1 MTSEILFREPL
12 ANNPRRNEIV
22 AIVRIYWLA
31 AALAVAYPPAKE
43 PEGSRFSFY
52 SELGLVPSAHV
63 QAWLKTI
70 HAAIDKGGI
79 AVLNDSFMP
88 DPSAGDAGYILLSK
102 FWQWL
107 RNGGGEWEKT
117 PEALWIK
124 LRPETEG
131 GLPAWLAKH
140 RPKTGGKPGPKRNEA
155 KEKAYD
161 KGRAEIP
168 EVTRYLYNKT
178 GKTPTQDP
186 IAKELQKRHPN
197 TRVSVWKNT
206 YLRGVNLAE
215 HING

>member
-1 MTSEILFREPL
+1 MSGESLFREPL

-31 AALAVAYPPAKE
+31 AALAVKYPPFRE

-70 HAAIDKGGI
+70 HAAIDKGGVT
-79 AVLNDSFMP
+79 VLSDSLMP
-88 DPSAGDAGYILLSK
+88 DPSAGDAGYIVLAK

-131 GLPAWLAKH
+131 GLPAWLVKH
-140 RPKTGGKPGPKRNEA
+140 RPRGGKKPGSPSDAAKNEA
-155 KEKAYD
+155 YLNGKEEAPAII
-161 KGRAEIP
+161 RQIHA
-168 EVTRYLYNKT
+168 KT
-178 GKTPTQDP
+178 GKVPTK
-186 IAKELQKRHPN
+186 KELAEELARKYRN
-197 TRVSVWKNT
+197 TSAAVWRNT
-206 YLRGVNLAE
+206 YLTEITVAE
-215 HING
+215 CIEG